1 MEHYST
7 IIIIVIALALD
18 RLLGE
23 PRLHPLVLFGNI
35 AGKIEKRLNKNNS
48 LYMGILATIVIT
60 IPPVAFVGWIQ
71 WIYQDSFWI
80 SIIIGSATLYFAIG
94 WQSMKDHAYAVEDP
108 LLSNNITKAQDQLS
122 QIVSRDTGMM
132 REEQIV
138 GSTLESILEN
148 SNDCLFASLFWSI
161 VLGPFAVLLHRL
173 INTLDAMWGY
183 RNQRFAKF
191 GTFAARLD
199 DVLGYIPARLTAG
212 SFAMIGNTRNSIYCW
227 MSQAPIHKSPN
238 GGVVMSSG
246 AGALKLK
253 FGGPTTYDGVVEDK
267 PFLGNGPNAKTSDIR
282 RSISLV
288 EKTSLLWVS
297 LFALCLLLTK
307 VF

>member
-23 PRLHPLVLFGNI
+23 PRLHPLILFGNI

-48 LYMGILATIVIT
+48 FSLGVISTIAIT
-60 IPPVAFVGWIQ
+60 VPPVAFVGWIQ
-71 WIYQDSFWI
+71 WIYQDSFWV
-80 SIIIGSATLYFAIG
+80 STIIASGILYFAIG
-94 WQSMKDHAYAVEDP
+94 WQSMKDHAYAVESP
-108 LLSNNITKAQDQLS
+108 LLSNNITQAREQLS
-122 QIVSRDTGMM
+122 QIVSRDTSTMH
-132 REEQIV
+132 EQQIV

-183 RNQRFAKF
+183 KNQRFAKF
-191 GTFAARLD
+191 GTFSARLD
-199 DVLGYIPARLTAG
+199 DVLGYIPARLTAI
-212 SFAMIGNTRNSIYCW
+212 SFALIGNTRNSIRCW
-227 MSQAPIHKSPN
+227 RSQAPVHKSPN

-253 FGGPTTYDGVVEDK
+253 FGGPTFYNGVVEDK
-267 PFLGNGPNAKTSDIR
+267 PFLGNGSTAKTSDIR
-282 RSISLV
+282 RSVSLV
-288 EKTSLLWVS
+288 EKASLLWVS
-297 LFALCLLLTK
+297 ICMLGVLLTLI
-307 VF
+307 F